1 MAIMAIMAIMDIM
14 VSDENFPGSDLS
26 DSLTLVDLVFNSLAL
41 STLWHTVVVKTPKV
55 LGITNLKT
63 QKHFFDKH

>member
-1 MAIMAIMAIMDIM
+1 MAIMAIM

-41 STLWHTVVVKTPKV
+41 STWHTVVVKTPKV
-55 LGITNLKT
+55 LGITKLKT
-63 QKHFFDKH
+63 LKHFFDIH